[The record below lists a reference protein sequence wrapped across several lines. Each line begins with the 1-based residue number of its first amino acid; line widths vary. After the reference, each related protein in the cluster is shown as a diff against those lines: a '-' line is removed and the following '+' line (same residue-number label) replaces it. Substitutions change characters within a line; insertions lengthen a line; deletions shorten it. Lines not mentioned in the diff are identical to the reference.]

1 MKYSKRINLPV
12 NQGPATQAAS
22 HPSDCSALHQGK
34 SIKSQKFIICLFIR
48 GWYLTSF
55 PPPPPAPGSHP
66 SRSLFYHKRNRLVFE
81 LDLDLRKSQLNSEW
95 VTISPLQVDTAI
107 TSYFKNERPT
117 WITIACTQQ
126 PPCSH
131 PETIFLKEFSKLSSA
146 DFGCGFHRETD
157 FLWQRSQ
164 KMKRRHCFQWKNG
177 VGFVK
182 IRWEIAEIS
191 TF

>member
-1 MKYSKRINLPV
+1 MSLQQKVSE
-12 NQGPATQAAS
+12 AS
-22 HPSDCSALHQGK
+22 FSFQGK
-34 SIKSQKFIICLFIR
+34 SIKSQRFIICLFSS

-55 PPPPPAPGSHP
+55 PPPPPASTAPGSHP
-66 SRSLFYHKRNRLVFE
+66 SWSLFPKRNKLVFE
-81 LDLDLRKSQLNSEW
+81 IDLDLRKSQLNSEW

-117 WITIACTQQ
+117 WMTIACTQQ

-131 PETIFLKEFSKLSSA
+131 PETIFWKEFSKLSSA
-146 DFGCGFHRETD
+146 VFGCDFHLETD
-157 FLWQRSQ
+157 LLWQRSQ
-164 KMKRRHCFQWKNG
+164 KMKWRHCFQWKNG